1 MSDRSETLDIPQGV
15 YYDVHDARISKIVI
29 FIFIIFSPRVLCSG
43 ISPYTHVYMR
53 IAAYSCRQWA
63 TAAAYS
69 CLQWTTAAAWLRC
82 PSHM

>member
-43 ISPYTHVYMR
+43 IFPYTR
-53 IAAYSCRQWA
+53 IYAYSCV
-63 TAAAYS
+63 
-69 CLQWTTAAAWLRC
+69 
-82 PSHM
+82 